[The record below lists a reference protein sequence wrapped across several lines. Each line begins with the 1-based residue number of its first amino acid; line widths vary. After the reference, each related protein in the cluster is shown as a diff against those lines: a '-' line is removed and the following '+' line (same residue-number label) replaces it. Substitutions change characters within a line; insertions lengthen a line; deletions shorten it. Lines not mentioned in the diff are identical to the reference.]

1 MLQDRTGQD
10 RTGQDRT
17 GQDRTAQ
24 CSAAQDTPNM
34 MFSSSTCCMCWAR
47 LMMWPRG
54 RSLKQPTAVRRKS
67 TSPFFSS
74 IMFGSRIPRKSC
86 LQTMPTMSQAVS
98 VVNANL
104 HCTECAPIL
113 GCSGRIYTCGR
124 IGNDQMLVKRI
135 AKATFSTL
143 DLPQLKSKFS
153 RWCVECTEVKLRK
166 YSLMSCNK
174 QKQQQ
179 PCRRTATMQA
189 LILHVFCPACQGCH
203 SQDQCKCC

>member
-1 MLQDRTGQD
+1 
-10 RTGQDRT
+10 
-17 GQDRTAQ
+17 
-24 CSAAQDTPNM
+24 
-34 MFSSSTCCMCWAR
+34 MCWAR

-67 TSPFFSS
+67 TSHFFSS

-113 GCSGRIYTCGR
+113 GCSGRIYTCSR
-124 IGNDQMLVKRI
+124 IGSDQMLVKRI